1 MSKLLSKVFVGLV
14 VAISIFA
21 PVNNTFA
28 QSKRTVLER
37 KKSRLKSDI
46 EYKNTLLKK
55 NEKEKSNTLNQLV
68 LLQDKI
74 AKRVELIATINS
86 EVKYLNS
93 EIEKNENLIAS
104 MERDVET
111 LKEEYAKMIQFA
123 YRNRSSYDKIMY
135 VFASDDF
142 NQAYKRLR
150 YLQQYSEFRKKQTED
165 IKRLESVLIQK
176 NSELL
181 SERAEKQELLQ
192 TETSQKSTLA
202 DEKSQ
207 QQVIYANLQSKE
219 EELKKEIKEKQKER
233 QQMQLA
239 IDRVIAEEIRLAQ
252 KKNETKKG
260 EWSLTPEAKALAN
273 GFTANKGK
281 LPWPVEKGTITDKYG
296 IHSHPVLKSIK
307 INNHGVGISTNKGA
321 TARVVFDG
329 EISRI
334 IVIPGAGKA
343 VIVRHGDYL
352 TVYGNLKEVFVAAGD
367 QVKVKQIIGEVVTI
381 DGKTELQF
389 EIHKGVSAATLD
401 PSLWLYKAM

>member
-1 MSKLLSKVFVGLV
+1 MSKLVCRFWLVIMVLVG
-14 VAISIFA
+14 I
-21 PVNNTFA
+21 TFSFQEGFS

-55 NEKEKSNTLNQLV
+55 NEKERSNTLSQLV

-86 EVKYLNS
+86 EVKYLNT
-93 EIEKNENLIAS
+93 EIENNEELIAS

-165 IKRLESVLIQK
+165 IKRLESVLIEK

-181 SERAEKQELLQ
+181 AERSEQEELLRSENKEQ
-192 TETSQKSTLA
+192 STLA
-202 DEKSQ
+202 GEKSEQ
-207 QQVIYANLQSKE
+207 QEIYASLQSRE
-219 EELKKEIKEKQKER
+219 EELKQEIKEKEKER

-239 IDRVIAEEIRLAQ
+239 IERIIAEEIRLAQ
-252 KKNETKKG
+252 KKNATKKG
-260 EWSLTPEAKALAN
+260 VWSLTPEAKALAN

-296 IHSHPVLKSIK
+296 VHSHPVLKSIK
-307 INNHGVGISTNKGA
+307 INNHGVGISTNRGA

-352 TVYGNLKEVFVAAGD
+352 TVYGNLKEVYVAAGD
-367 QVKVKQIIGEVVTI
+367 KVKVKQIIGEVVTI
-381 DGKTELQF
+381 DGQTELQF
-389 EIHKGVSAATLD
+389 EIHKGVNATTLD
-401 PSLWLYKAM
+401 PALWLYKAL

>member
-1 MSKLLSKVFVGLV
+1 MSKLLSKFLFVSLLLV
-14 VAISIFA
+14 GIIA
-21 PVNNTFA
+21 PIQNGFS

-37 KKSRLKSDI
+37 KKNRLKSDI

-55 NEKEKSNTLNQLV
+55 NEKEKSNTLNELV

-86 EVKYLNS
+86 EVKYLNT
-93 EIEKNENLIAS
+93 EIEKNEELIAS
-104 MERDVET
+104 MERDIET

-123 YRNRSSYDKIMY
+123 YRNRSSYDKVMY

-150 YLQQYSEFRKKQTED
+150 YLQQYSEYRKKQTED
-165 IKRLESVLIQK
+165 IKRLESVLIEK
-176 NSELL
+176 NGVLL
-181 SERAEKQELLQ
+181 SERTEKEELLHA
-192 TETSQKSTLA
+192 ETKEKSTLA
-202 DEKSQ
+202 SEKLQ
-207 QQVIYANLQSKE
+207 QQEIYASLQNKE
-219 EELKKEIKEKQKER
+219 EELKKEIQEKEKES
-233 QQMQLA
+233 QQMQMA
-239 IDRVIAEEIRLAQ
+239 IERIIAEEIRLAQ
-252 KKNETKKG
+252 KKNTSKKG

-307 INNHGVGISTNKGA
+307 VNNHGVGISTNRGA
-321 TARVVFDG
+321 SARAVFDG

-343 VIVRHGDYL
+343 VIIRHGDYL

-367 QVKVKQIIGEVVTI
+367 KVKVKQIIGEVVTI
-381 DGKTELQF
+381 DGKTEIQF
-389 EIHKGVSAATLD
+389 EIHKGVKATTLD
-401 PSLWLYKAM
+401 PALWLYKAL

>member
-1 MSKLLSKVFVGLV
+1 MSKLLSRFLV
-14 VAISIFA
+14 VLVVLSGLTA
-21 PVNNTFA
+21 PKYSGA

-55 NEKEKSNTLNQLV
+55 NEKERSNTLNQLV

-74 AKRVELIATINS
+74 SKRVELIATINS
-86 EVKYLNS
+86 EVKYLNN
-93 EIEKNENLIAS
+93 EIEKNEKLIAS

-111 LKEEYAKMIQFA
+111 LKAEYAKMVQFA
-123 YRNRSSYDKIMY
+123 YRNRSSYDQIMY
-135 VFASDDF
+135 VFASSDF

-150 YLQQYSEFRKKQTED
+150 YLQQYSEFRKKQADD
-165 IKRLESVLIQK
+165 INRLESILIQK
-176 NSELL
+176 NAELLAERTEQENLLTSELDQKNTL
-181 SERAEKQELLQ
+181 AQEKNQHQEIYADLQ
-192 TETSQKSTLA
+192 T
-202 DEKSQ
+202 
-207 QQVIYANLQSKE
+207 KE

-239 IDRVIAEEIRLAQ
+239 IDRIIAEEIRLAQ
-252 KKNETKKG
+252 KKNATKKG
-260 EWSLTPEAKALAN
+260 VWSLTPEAKALAN

-296 IHSHPVLKSIK
+296 VHAHPVLKSIK
-307 INNHGVGISTNKGA
+307 VNNHGVGISTNKGA

-329 EISRI
+329 EITRI

-352 TVYGNLKEVFVAAGD
+352 TVYGNLKEVYVAAGD
-367 QVKVKQIIGEVVTI
+367 KVKVKQIIGEVVTI

-389 EIHKGVSAATLD
+389 EIHKGVNATTLD
-401 PSLWLYKAM
+401 PALWLYKAR

>member
-1 MSKLLSKVFVGLV
+1 MSRLVSSFLFIAFLFVGITLP
-14 VAISIFA
+14 A
-21 PVNNTFA
+21 TLTA

-55 NEKEKSNTLNQLV
+55 NEAEKNNTLNQLV

-86 EVKYLNS
+86 EVKYLNG
-93 EIEKNENLIAS
+93 EIESNENTIAS

-111 LKEEYAKMIQFA
+111 LKAEYAKMIQFA
-123 YRNRSSYDKIMY
+123 YRNRSSYDQVMY
-135 VFASDDF
+135 VFASSDF

-165 IKRLESVLIQK
+165 IKRLESVLIEK
-176 NSELL
+176 NGELL
-181 SERAEKQELLQ
+181 AERSEKEALLEAEL
-192 TETSQKSTLA
+192 SQKSTLA
-202 DEKSQ
+202 QEKNQ
-207 QQVIYANLQSKE
+207 HQEIYASLESKE

-239 IDRVIAEEIRLAQ
+239 IDRIIAEEIRLAQ
-252 KKNETKKG
+252 KKNSSKKG

-296 IHSHPVLKSIK
+296 VHAHPVLKSIK
-307 INNHGVGISTNKGA
+307 VNNHGVGISTNKGA
-321 TARVVFDG
+321 SARAVYEG
-329 EISRI
+329 EISKI

-352 TVYGNLKEVFVAAGD
+352 TVYGNLKEVYVAAGD
-367 QVKVKQIIGEVVTI
+367 KVKVKQIIGEVVTI

-389 EIHKGVSAATLD
+389 EIHKGVNATTLD
-401 PSLWLYKAM
+401 PALWLYRAK

>member
-1 MSKLLSKVFVGLV
+1 MRKLRSRILIVVLLFVGMGTSSV
-14 VAISIFA
+14 VQ
-21 PVNNTFA
+21 A
-28 QSKRTVLER
+28 QNKRTVLER

-46 EYKNTLLKK
+46 AYKNTLLKK
-55 NEKEKSNTLNQLV
+55 NEKEKNNTLNHLV

-74 AKRVELIATINS
+74 SKRKELIATINS

-93 EIEKNENLIAS
+93 EMEKNEELVAS
-104 MERDVET
+104 MERDVKT

-123 YRNRSSYDKIMY
+123 YRNRSNYDQIMY
-135 VFASDDF
+135 VFASEDF

-165 IKRLESVLIQK
+165 IKRLEGVLLEK
-176 NSELL
+176 NAELL
-181 SERAEKQELLQ
+181 AEKSDKEALLNN
-192 TETSQKSTLA
+192 ENKERSTLA
-202 DEKSQ
+202 QEKQQ
-207 QQVIYANLQSKE
+207 QQVVLASLKSRE
-219 EELKKEIKEKQKER
+219 EELQKEIKEKQRER

-239 IDRVIAEEIRLAQ
+239 IERIIAEEIRLAQ
-252 KKNETKKG
+252 KKNATKSG

-273 GFTANKGK
+273 SFTASKGK

-296 IHSHPVLKSIK
+296 VHSHPVLKSIK
-307 INNHGVGISTNKGA
+307 VNNHGVGISTNKGA

-343 VIVRHGDYL
+343 VIVRHGNYL
-352 TVYGNLKEVFVAAGD
+352 TVYGNLKKVYVAAGD
-367 QVKVKQIIGEVVTI
+367 KVKVKQIIGEVITV

-389 EIHKGVSAATLD
+389 EIHQGVSAATLD
-401 PSLWLYKAM
+401 PSLWLFKGR